1 MTRSAFRRSPAN
13 RSSQI
18 TLLRNW
24 RLALLVAIMGLM
36 TAPSFAQSAEDA
48 EFVVDRPRAQAII
61 GNLRKITSDNGV
73 EEIKSVSLGGIEQWI
88 SVRGRNRENPVLLFI
103 HGGPAVPEMP
113 TSWFYQASWEDY
125 FTVVQWDQRGAG
137 KTMASSDP
145 DTLAQGLSVE
155 KFVSDAEELT
165 TYLRQAYGKEKIF
178 VLGHSWGSIIG
189 LKLALRRPDWLHAY
203 VGMGQAI
210 DFQENE
216 RLGTEFALQSAEKTG
231 NEEALAELKSILPYP
246 EPDKPLIVEKILVQR
261 KWLTHFGGMVWNRSD
276 FSFQE
281 GAAVLSPDYSKQD
294 IAASAYAGITA
305 MTILPE
311 LVSLSF
317 LDVTKVDCPVFIF
330 AGEHDFATSSELVH
344 RWFAALEAPEKH
356 LMSFAGVSHELQF
369 EAPGKLLFHLVADV
383 RPLAIAAGDGAPAR

>member
-1 MTRSAFRRSPAN
+1 MTRSAFCRLLAN

-24 RLALLVAIMGLM
+24 RLALLVAVIGLM
-36 TAPSFAQSAEDA
+36 AAPSFAQSAEDA
-48 EFVVDRPRAQAII
+48 DLMVDRTRAQAIV
-61 GNLRKITSDNGV
+61 GNLRKITADNGV
-73 EEIKSVSLGGIEQWI
+73 EELESVSLGGIEQWI
-88 SVRGRNRENPVLLFI
+88 SVRGRNRENPILLFI

-113 TSWFYQASWEDY
+113 ASWFYQAAWEDY

-145 DTLAQGLSVE
+145 ETLAQDLSVE
-155 KFVSDAEELT
+155 QFVSDAEELVA
-165 TYLRQAYGKEKIF
+165 YLRQAYGKEKIF

-203 VGMGQAI
+203 IGMGQAI

-216 RLGTEFALQSAEKTG
+216 RLGTEFALLAAEKAG
-231 NEEALAELKSILPYP
+231 NQEALAELQSILPYP
-246 EPDKPLIVEKILVQR
+246 EPDKPLVVEKILVQR
-261 KWLTHFGGMVWNRSD
+261 KWLTHFGGMAWNRSD
-276 FSFQE
+276 FSFQQD
-281 GAAVLSPDYSKQD
+281 AAMLSPDYSAQD

-305 MTILPE
+305 MTVLPE

-330 AGEHDFATSSELVH
+330 AGEHDFATSSELAH
-344 RWFAALEAPEKH
+344 RWFAALRAPKKQ
-356 LMSFAGVSHELQF
+356 LVSFAGVSHELQF

-383 RPLAIAAGDGAPAR
+383 RPLAVTTGDGEPEQ